1 MDPKRLLRSLRSTP
15 DREVRAQINACYPA
29 DWAMEAVF
37 QKSYQTYLRAK
48 EMPQVQETARPRIAL
63 SRVIAAAALLV
74 AVGLG
79 TVVWTNQQRIATVPE
94 MPAQTATQAITED
107 ATVDDMQDG
116 SQMQTTPSVP
126 AAASHPTETTAPTAE
141 TAHTAA
147 SAAVPVSTTPAL
159 SSTGIVPAATGAV
172 TDARG
177 ETDSTEAA
185 PTEDPAPALAPTESP
200 VLPTTAP
207 PEPPTAVPTE
217 TAAPYPTEMQAT
229 ETGAPTEP
237 PPVDY
242 DRLPGFAVTE
252 QDGRL
257 TVTWLAEVAPTPD
270 DPFVYRV
277 DSERLVLEFAGRI
290 AGHSEFWYDVYDT
303 ETDRHLRVTMSPRQA
318 FPCILNAGGTLTP
331 ADVGDLP
338 GFLYEDAAGCLLCWD
353 NGCYQCIIRA
363 APEDA
368 PLLPLIAASLVPA

>member
-1 MDPKRLLRSLRSTP
+1 MDPKRLLLSLRSTP

-29 DWAMEAVF
+29 EWAMEAVF
-37 QKSYQTYLRAK
+37 QKSYQTYLRMQ

-94 MPAQTATQAITED
+94 TPTQTATQAVTED
-107 ATVDDMQDG
+107 DTVDDTQDG
-116 SQMQTTPSVP
+116 SQLPTTPSVP
-126 AAASHPTETTAPTAE
+126 AAASLPTETTAAV
-141 TAHTAA
+141 
-147 SAAVPVSTTPAL
+147 SDAVPVSTTPAP
-159 SSTGIVPAATGAV
+159 SGTGSVPAATGAV

-177 ETDSTEAA
+177 ETDPTEAA
-185 PTEDPAPALAPTESP
+185 PTDDPAPALAPTESP
-200 VLPTTAP
+200 ASPTTAP

-217 TAAPYPTEMQAT
+217 TAVPSPTELQAT

-270 DPFVYRV
+270 DPVVYRV

-303 ETDRHLRVTMSPRQA
+303 EADKHLRVTMSPRQA
-318 FPCILNAGGTLTP
+318 FSCILNAGGTLTP
-331 ADVGDLP
+331 ANVGDLP
-338 GFLYEDAAGCLLCWD
+338 GFLYEDETGCLLCWD

-363 APEDA
+363 ALEDA

>member
-1 MDPKRLLRSLRSTP
+1 MDPKQLLRSLQSTR

-29 DWAMEAVF
+29 EWAMEAVF

-48 EMPQVQETARPRIAL
+48 GMPQVQETARPRIAL

-94 MPAQTATQAITED
+94 TPAQTATQAVVED
-107 ATVDDMQDG
+107 ATQDG

-126 AAASHPTETTAPTAE
+126 AAASHPTETTDATVANQ
-141 TAHTAA
+141 HAA
-147 SAAVPVSTTPAL
+147 TAVPVSTTSAP
-159 SSTGIVPAATGAV
+159 SGTGSVPATTDAV
-172 TDARG
+172 TAAQR
-177 ETDSTEAA
+177 ETDPTEAA
-185 PTEDPAPALAPTESP
+185 PTKDPAPALAPTESP

-207 PEPPTAVPTE
+207 PELPTAAPTE
-217 TAAPYPTEMQAT
+217 TAVPSPTDVLAT

-270 DPFVYRV
+270 DPVVYRV
-277 DSERLVLEFAGRI
+277 DSERFVLEFAGRI

-318 FPCILNAGGTLTP
+318 FSCILNAGGTLTP

-338 GFLYEDAAGCLLCWD
+338 GFLYEDETGCLLCWD

-363 APEDA
+363 ASEDA